1 VLAFANSS
9 KESDSGTG
17 CNLFAG
23 HVALL
28 PNDIRIRKLQS
39 SATIW
44 GGESKMEFKLGTYRE
59 SIRGLFAHACNML
72 FNYFSGHTEKQ
83 RVAIPP
89 GI

>member
-39 SATIW
+39 SATIRE
-44 GGESKMEFKLGTYRE
+44 GPKMEFKLGTYRE